1 MSKRVF
7 SKNVLAGVLL
17 LILLISPTIAVGKDN
32 PLGKWWHNP
41 RVSEQLNLSEE
52 EKSKLD
58 EIFVESR
65 RKLIDLKSSVERE
78 QFELR
83 TSLKARCWMRLPLWN
98 SSKGWRKQGA
108 TSAPSI
114 LTLYLG

>member
-7 SKNVLAGVLL
+7 SKNVLNGVLL
-17 LILLISPTIAVGKDN
+17 LILLISPTIAVGKDM

-41 RVSEQLNLSEE
+41 SVSEQLNLSEE

-65 RKLIDLKSSVERE
+65 RKLIDFKSSVEE
-78 QFELR
+78 AG
-83 TSLKARCWMRLPLWN
+83 T
-98 SSKGWRKQGA
+98 
-108 TSAPSI
+108 
-114 LTLYLG
+114 